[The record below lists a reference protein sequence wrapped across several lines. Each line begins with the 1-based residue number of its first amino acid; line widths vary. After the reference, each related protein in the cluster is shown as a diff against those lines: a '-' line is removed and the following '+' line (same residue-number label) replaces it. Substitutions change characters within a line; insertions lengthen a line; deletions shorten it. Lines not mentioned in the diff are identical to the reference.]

1 MKIVL
6 DEWEKQTGSKMTDS
20 QKENIISFTNTIVN
34 SFDSNKTVEEY
45 YEDLKNQTTDEKQ
58 KEALNICGMV
68 LDGLQYVD
76 DNDSSYAETATKI
89 IKNSSIEP
97 SMKATLL
104 DGVSVANASAK
115 LWNTDALVTDY

>member
-1 MKIVL
+1 
-6 DEWEKQTGSKMTDS
+6 MTDS